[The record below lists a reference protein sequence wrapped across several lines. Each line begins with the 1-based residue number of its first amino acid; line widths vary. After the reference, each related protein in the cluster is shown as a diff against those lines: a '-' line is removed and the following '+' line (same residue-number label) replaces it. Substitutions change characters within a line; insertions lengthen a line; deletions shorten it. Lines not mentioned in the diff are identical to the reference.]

1 MLATLGLKEH
11 CKNSYFHAFIPH
23 AIQLD
28 TSAFLVNLQTLK
40 MYQVQP
46 KEEYLLGAE
55 WCKNFCS
62 FSEVIHI
69 AATSLNK
76 WL

>member
-1 MLATLGLKEH
+1 MLATLGLTEKNK

-28 TSAFLVNLQTLK
+28 TSAFLVSLQTFK
-40 MYQVQP
+40 VYQVQP

-55 WCKNFCS
+55 WSKIS
-62 FSEVIHI
+62 VP
-69 AATSLNK
+69 SLR
-76 WL
+76 LYT